1 MRDTFAAYK
10 PKKGDGGQGLS
21 ATAAEL
27 IIKCGAF
34 GERVMK
40 TDGSRKEAVTRVRG
54 NIEKAHK
61 KIKKK
66 NGNS

>member
-27 IIKCGAF
+27 ITECGAL

-40 TDGSRKEAVTRVRG
+40 TDGSREEAVTRVRG

-66 NGNS
+66 NERS